1 MSDPRPHPP
10 GPLRRFLPSLI
21 GLATF
26 VALALVGLTRTF
38 PPLPPELTLELKFPS
53 GTPPRTEPLIASGTF
68 GHADFLVIN
77 YVDRTTATFSY
88 DYWGFGGPTSASVTF
103 VPGGRHTLRV
113 ALPAF
118 DALPGAPK
126 TATAPLRLEFDGRV
140 ILSQAVAYH
149 PRLSDQIAF
158 GENPVGG
165 TTAGGFFRGDIFTTA
180 QRKVRGA
187 PSAFFSWPAR
197 LGTWLTAKPGEVV
210 VAALL
215 ALAAAFLAFRTQRW
229 LAHRRPAAPAAS
241 PVFAG
246 HPRPPHAWFLGTAA
260 LCALAF
266 SAVVTGGTF
275 RFNVPESFG
284 SFYDYQA
291 ASLMH
296 GRLDVPSAAVDGEAF
311 AFEGKLYGY
320 FGPTPALLRLPF
332 TLFDLAFGHLSRSF
346 LLGYYL
352 ASLAAVYALLIQAS
366 RLLSGRA
373 TWPAPADVV
382 LLVTGAGLGSTLF
395 FVSSRAYIY
404 HEAIACGVA
413 FALWSAWASLRWL
426 SSPRSLAWLGAL
438 LLGTLSVHAR
448 PPVGL
453 FALSV
458 LGCVAAVHLWSQRQA
473 GPRAWLRPT
482 AIGLLSVC
490 GVLSF
495 NGLSYLKFKSFDGA
509 PLKYH
514 VQYHPERLARIDG
527 KNFHLANFRYNFDGY
542 VWRPNFV
549 FRPTFPYVFIAGRN
563 PNDYPLAKI
572 DLAEPTL
579 ALPYAMPGLV
589 VLAVAGGLFA
599 LVRWPAA
606 RRPLGVLAVAALPMT
621 AALFMAVAISQRY
634 TADFCPALL
643 IAAAFGLA
651 SAELLPRPLLRPLR
665 LGLAALTF
673 VSILITA
680 AITLHYQGE
689 GVWGVPKE
697 ITDRYQALR
706 KTVDTALGFN
716 RP

>member
-1 MSDPRPHPP
+1 MSDTPTKPP
-10 GPLRRFLPSLI
+10 GPLHRFLPSLI

-26 VALALVGLTRTF
+26 AALALFCLSRSF
-38 PPLPPELTLELKFPS
+38 PPLPRELTLELKFPS
-53 GTPPRTEPLIASGTF
+53 GTPPRSEPLVSAGTF
-68 GHADFLVIN
+68 GQADFLVIN
-77 YVDRTTATFSY
+77 YLDRTTATFSY
-88 DYWGFGGPTSASVTF
+88 DYWGFGGPTSAPVTF
-103 VPGGRHTLRV
+103 VPGGRHILRV
-113 ALPAF
+113 TMPAF
-118 DALPGAPK
+118 DALAGAPK

-149 PRLSDQIAF
+149 PRLSDQITF

-180 QRKVRGA
+180 QREVRGT

-197 LGTWLTAKPGEVV
+197 LGTWLAAKPGEVV
-210 VAALL
+210 VAAHL
-215 ALAAAFLAFRTQRW
+215 ALAAAFLSFRTQRW
-229 LAHRRPAAPAAS
+229 LAHRRAAAPAAAQ
-241 PVFAG
+241 VFAG
-246 HPRPPHAWFLGTAA
+246 HARPPHAWFLATAA

-266 SAVVTGGTF
+266 AAVVTGGSF

-296 GRLDVPSAAVDGEAF
+296 GRLDVPSAAVDSEAF
-311 AFEGKLYGY
+311 AFGGKLYGY

-346 LLGYYL
+346 MLGYYL
-352 ASLAAVYALLIQAS
+352 ASLAAVYALLVQAS

-373 TWPAPADVV
+373 TWPAPVDVV
-382 LLVTGAGLGSTLF
+382 LLVAGAGLGSTLF

-438 LLGTLSVHAR
+438 LLGTLSVHSR

-482 AIGLLSVC
+482 AIGLLSVF

-495 NGLSYLKFKSFDGA
+495 NGLSYLKFKTFDGA

-542 VWRPNFV
+542 VWRPNFL
-549 FRPTFPYVFIAGRN
+549 FRPTFPYVFIEGRN

-606 RRPLGVLAVAALPMT
+606 RRPLGVLAVAALPMA
-621 AALFMAVAISQRY
+621 AALFMAVALSQRY

-651 SAELLPRPLLRPLR
+651 SAELLPRRLHRPLR
-665 LGLAALTF
+665 LGLAGLTF

-697 ITDRYQALR
+697 VTDRYQALR
-706 KTVDTALGFN
+706 KTVDTVLGFN